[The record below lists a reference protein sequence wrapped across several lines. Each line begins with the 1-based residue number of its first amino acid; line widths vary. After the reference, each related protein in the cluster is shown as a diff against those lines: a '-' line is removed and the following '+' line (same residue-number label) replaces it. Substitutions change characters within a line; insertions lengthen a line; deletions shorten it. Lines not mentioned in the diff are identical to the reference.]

1 VDKRLLQ
8 VGREVVRLRRAPTYA
23 GRKGSEGKV
32 VAASSRCG
40 GKKKLERNGG
50 GPVTVA
56 HGGEGE
62 GGPADVRMEWGP
74 WRQRRAP
81 GEGVR

>member
-8 VGREVVRLRRAPTYA
+8 VGREVVRLRRAPTYV

-32 VAASSRCG
+32 VAAPSRCG

-50 GPVTVA
+50 G
-56 HGGEGE
+56 
-62 GGPADVRMEWGP
+62 
-74 WRQRRAP
+74 
-81 GEGVR
+81 GVRSRRHMEEKGRGV

>member
-8 VGREVVRLRRAPTYA
+8 VSREVVRLRRAPTYA

-32 VAASSRCG
+32 VAAPSRCG

-50 GPVTVA
+50 G
-56 HGGEGE
+56 
-62 GGPADVRMEWGP
+62 VRSRRHMEEKG
-74 WRQRRAP
+74 R
-81 GEGVR
+81 GV